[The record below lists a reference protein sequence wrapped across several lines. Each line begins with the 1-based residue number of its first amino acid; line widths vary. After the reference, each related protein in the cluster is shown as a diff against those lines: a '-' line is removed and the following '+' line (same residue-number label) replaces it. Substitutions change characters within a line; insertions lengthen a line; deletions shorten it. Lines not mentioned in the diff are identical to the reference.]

1 MGRRLV
7 RGRGYRVRRGIIQI
21 RGVKATLVRGAVRLV
36 TGRLVRVRVRIKTTK
51 ATHYVGEVIP
61 LGHTLV
67 PHPTPQHGV
76 VGGGQPTWHVVA
88 AWWNPGWKIVPRRG
102 GVSGES

>member
-21 RGVKATLVRGAVRLV
+21 RGGKARLVRGVVRLV
-36 TGRLVRVRVRIKTTK
+36 RGRLVRVRVRIKTTK

-61 LGHTLV
+61 QGHSLV

-76 VGGGQPTWHVVA
+76 VGGGTACVA
-88 AWWNPGWKIVPRRG
+88 RG
-102 GVSGES
+102 SCLVESWLENRTQEGQGQW